1 MNDEQKNVKSSKYFC
16 RECGHQFPIE
26 LVERIEKGIQI
37 FCENC
42 GYKFLLEGVKF
53 RELKEKDLKVKEKKE
68 LKEIKELAPR
78 KPKERKIS
86 QQGMVNINN
95 VIQDINK
102 LSYIILIIV
111 SILSLLRIFQLNWI
125 GNDLQFL
132 SIIFE
137 SVALFIFGLRIAHF
151 DKNYLAPL
159 IKKGEYNKVGVSAIA
174 LGILGCIVY
183 GAGVVL
189 LIKGIL
195 LIIYISQDE
204 KNREFQGYDWGLL
217 IKDSL
222 NSISSYAGASIIIL
236 GFASFAYMAI
246 SNILIPSN
254 FRFFSLLIF
263 GFVSLIL
270 SIIGVSID
278 KKRSPTISSKKV
290 FEENDAGSFLV
301 AGIIGC
307 FFYASG
313 VFILLKAITIIILA
327 QKGRPDRIFYDPS
340 RKLSISEE
348 LMPIQPSTY
357 RQKPPKSPYEI
368 KSDEKGKDQKYI
380 SVPLASKKEPP
391 LKPFPIE
398 EKKDIESEA
407 QKKDKRLEEIPFF
420 ETVEK
425 PIEKKSEK
433 QLEKEAKKQKKMDE
447 KIEKKFKKQPLKL
460 KLHDSLL
467 PISEESDREIVERYF
482 LKIFNVLSEKI
493 RRKILNLNIPEKDKK
508 EILKE
513 FVYLTEEEQE
523 KYLNELFELNR
534 ELSEK
539 LILRVKKLNLNP
551 KYLQQIIEQ
560 LRYMPIS
567 EQEIYLKFLEEA
579 T

>member
-16 RECGHQFPIE
+16 RECGHQFPKE
-26 LVERIEKGIQI
+26 LVKRIEKGIQI

-68 LKEIKELAPR
+68 LKEIKEPVPR

-86 QQGMVNINN
+86 QRGMVNLNN

-132 SIIFE
+132 IIIFE

-204 KNREFQGYDWGLL
+204 KNQEFQGYDWGLL

-236 GFASFAYMAI
+236 GFASFAYMAV
-246 SNILIPSN
+246 SSILIPSN

-357 RQKPPKSPYEI
+357 RQRPPKSPYEI

-380 SVPLASKKEPP
+380 SVPLAAKKGPP

-420 ETVEK
+420 ETVKK
-425 PIEKKSEK
+425 PTEKKSEK
-433 QLEKEAKKQKKMDE
+433 QLEKEDKKQKKMDE
-447 KIEKKFKKQPLKL
+447 KIDKKFKKQPLKL

-493 RRKILNLNIPEKDKK
+493 RRKILDLNIPERDKK

-560 LRYMPIS
+560 LRYMPVS
-567 EQEIYLKFLEEA
+567 EQETYLRFLEE
-579 T
+579 TT

>member
-16 RECGHQFPIE
+16 RECGHQFPKE
-26 LVERIEKGIQI
+26 LVKRIEKGIQI

-68 LKEIKELAPR
+68 LKEIKQPSPR

-86 QQGMVNINN
+86 QRWMVNINN

-137 SVALFIFGLRIAHF
+137 SVALFIFGLRVAHF

-195 LIIYISQDE
+195 LIIYITCDE
-204 KNREFQGYDWGLL
+204 KNQEFQGYDWGLL

-236 GFASFAYMAI
+236 GFASFAYMAV
-246 SNILIPSN
+246 SSILIPSN

-357 RQKPPKSPYEI
+357 RQKSPKSPYEI

-380 SVPLASKKEPP
+380 SVPLAAKKGPP

-398 EKKDIESEA
+398 E
-407 QKKDKRLEEIPFF
+407 KKDKRLEEIPFF
-420 ETVEK
+420 ETVKK

-433 QLEKEAKKQKKMDE
+433 QLEKEAKKQKKMDG
-447 KIEKKFKKQPLKL
+447 KIKKKFKKQPLKL

-467 PISEESDREIVERYF
+467 PISKESDREIVERYF

-493 RRKILNLNIPEKDKK
+493 RRKILDLNIPERDKK

-560 LRYMPIS
+560 LRYMPVS
-567 EQEIYLKFLEEA
+567 EQETYLRFLEEA

>member
-68 LKEIKELAPR
+68 LKEIKQPSPR

-86 QQGMVNINN
+86 QRGMVNINN

-111 SILSLLRIFQLNWI
+111 SILSLFRIFQLNRI

-151 DKNYLAPL
+151 DKKYLAPL
-159 IKKGEYNKVGVSAIA
+159 IKKGEYNKAGVSAFA
-174 LGILGCIVY
+174 MGILGCIVY

-189 LIKGIL
+189 LIKGFL
-195 LIIYISQDE
+195 LIIYIIYDK
-204 KNREFQGYDWGLL
+204 KNQEFQGYDWGLL
-217 IKDSL
+217 IEDSL
-222 NSISSYAGASIIIL
+222 NSISSYAAVSIIIL
-236 GFASFAYMAI
+236 GLGYVAKIISIGLFPLEYMI
-246 SNILIPSN
+246 PVLIIPYFIIIL
-254 FRFFSLLIF
+254 
-263 GFVSLIL
+263 L

-278 KKRSPTISSKKV
+278 KKKSPLIAPKKIFKEHDGGV
-290 FEENDAGSFLV
+290 FLV

-307 FFYASG
+307 LFGASG
-313 VFILLKAITIIILA
+313 IFILLKAITIIILA
-327 QKGRPDRIFYDPS
+327 QKGQPEIIYYDPS
-340 RKLSISEE
+340 RKVSTTEE
-348 LMPIQPSTY
+348 LIPPQPPTY
-357 RQKPPKSPYEI
+357 RQEPPKSPYEI

-380 SVPLASKKEPP
+380 SVPLAAKKIPP

-407 QKKDKRLEEIPFF
+407 QKRDKRLEEIPFF
-420 ETVEK
+420 ETVKK

-493 RRKILNLNIPEKDKK
+493 RRKILDLNIPEKDKK

-560 LRYMPIS
+560 LRYMPVS
-567 EQEIYLKFLEEA
+567 EQEIYLKFLEE
-579 T
+579 TT